1 MPASKP
7 GTPAVG
13 SESATLKFQFAPTMV
28 PLLNPKE
35 EDLVVGTDGWA
46 FAKGYCSVTPIRAEF
61 GGLLSGGC
69 GFQSEDG
76 KEQVYGQLWTSGE
89 PASRM

>member
-1 MPASKP
+1 
-7 GTPAVG
+7 
-13 SESATLKFQFAPTMV
+13 MV
-28 PLLNPKE
+28 PLLTPKM
-35 EDLVVGTDGWA
+35 EDLEVGTDGWA

-76 KEQVYGQLWTSGE
+76 KDQVYGQLWASNDTT
-89 PASRM
+89 SRM